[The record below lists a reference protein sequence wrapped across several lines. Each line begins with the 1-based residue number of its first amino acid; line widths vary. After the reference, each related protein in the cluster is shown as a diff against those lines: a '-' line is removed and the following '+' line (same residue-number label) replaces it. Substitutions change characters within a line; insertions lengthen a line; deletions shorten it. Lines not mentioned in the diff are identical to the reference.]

1 MKITQEIRD
10 AAEQG
15 MNEKSKE
22 FIEAGKEIYL

>member
-22 FIEAGKEIYL
+22 FIESGKEIYL

>member
-1 MKITQEIRD
+1 MKITQRD